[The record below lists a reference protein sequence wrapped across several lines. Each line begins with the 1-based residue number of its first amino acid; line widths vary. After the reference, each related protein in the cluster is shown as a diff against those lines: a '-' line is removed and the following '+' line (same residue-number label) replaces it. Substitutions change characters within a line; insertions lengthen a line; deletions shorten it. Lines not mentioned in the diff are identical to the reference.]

1 MARRILLVGTNVAIA
16 WLTLNSSLE
25 VLDDH
30 LLAQRGGCLPGIEH
44 GALHFCIWFMFCF
57 FLEVMMKA
65 HKEGVAVVGTY
76 AFETAE
82 AGPSD
87 KLILDSDN
95 L

>member
-1 MARRILLVGTNVAIA
+1 
-16 WLTLNSSLE
+16 
-25 VLDDH
+25 
-30 LLAQRGGCLPGIEH
+30 
-44 GALHFCIWFMFCF
+44 MFF

-87 KLILDSDN
+87 KLTH
-95 L
+95 